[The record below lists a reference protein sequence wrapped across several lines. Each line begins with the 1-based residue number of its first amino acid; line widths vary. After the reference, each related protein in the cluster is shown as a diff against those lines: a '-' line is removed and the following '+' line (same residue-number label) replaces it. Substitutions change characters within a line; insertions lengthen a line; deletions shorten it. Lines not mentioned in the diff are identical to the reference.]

1 MYQLQAIL
9 MLGGH
14 DGQQWATVMHLF
26 NPGLNTVREF
36 DHVPFAQGYG
46 GTVLL
51 GRSIYVIG
59 GGDGLNWNK
68 TAYNFDLDSKD
79 WFQVGL
85 YFANTT
91 KRAAHC
97 GGVSQRAQRN
107 MSVVDVRSRCF

>member
-1 MYQLQAIL
+1 

-14 DGQQWATVMHLF
+14 DGQQWTTVMHLF
-26 NPGLNTVREF
+26 NPGLNTVQEF
-36 DHVPFAQGYG
+36 DHEPFAQGYG

-68 TAYNFDLDSKD
+68 TAYNFDLDSRD

-85 YFANTT
+85 SFAVTT
-91 KRAAHC
+91 KRLGHC
-97 GGVSQRAQRN
+97 GRVSHRAQ
-107 MSVVDVRSRCF
+107 